1 MMESQP
7 LQEPTATAP
16 AAGEETAGAP
26 PAVVPGKE
34 FTRTC
39 KGLVVLLIGGYVL
52 LQLLPSSLNY
62 LAIIPSKTI
71 PYVWTVFTAGYI
83 EQVLPGAIG
92 SSLGLL
98 FCGKDIEPVWGRKE
112 FLKFI
117 ILVNSICGILA
128 FCFAIGLYYVTGKE
142 SFLVT
147 PLSGFHGCLAGFL
160 VALKQLLPNLELPMC
175 FFWKIKAKWMP
186 FFVVCF
192 SSIMAF
198 IVPDSINF
206 LPTLVSGM
214 YVSWLYLR
222 YFQRNPL
229 TGLRGDP
236 SDDFSFPSLFPAA
249 MRPVTDPVANLFDR
263 MLCARSRPSEVALP
277 VSDPTKASR
286 RRKGW
291 LAIMLLTQK
300 PQLAAT
306 APLKIENFLHP
317 KTLKRSHGFPPP
329 SQLSKSVFWR
339 VHSVY
344 GTNNM
349 MSYSFLFLRLRRFIG

>member
-112 FLKFI
+112 FLKFV

-229 TGLRGDP
+229 TGLRG
-236 SDDFSFPSLFPAA
+236 
-249 MRPVTDPVANLFDR
+249 
-263 MLCARSRPSEVALP
+263 CW
-277 VSDPTKASR
+277 
-286 RRKGW
+286 RKGW

>member
-1 MMESQP
+1 MSEPFTSFPSHHCLSLGPRGIQICVSLLLYCNCRVP
-7 LQEPTATAP
+7 ADACCFLQ
-16 AAGEETAGAP
+16 
-26 PAVVPGKE
+26 VPGKE

-39 KGLVVLLIGGYVL
+39 KGLVVVLIGGYVL

-117 ILVNSICGILA
+117 ILVNSICGVLA

-286 RRKGW
+286 RRY
-291 LAIMLLTQK
+291 MSS
-300 PQLAAT
+300 
-306 APLKIENFLHP
+306 PLVRWDGS
-317 KTLKRSHGFPPP
+317 T
-329 SQLSKSVFWR
+329 
-339 VHSVY
+339 Y
-344 GTNNM
+344 
-349 MSYSFLFLRLRRFIG
+349 

>member
-7 LQEPTATAP
+7 LQAATAESHGDG
-16 AAGEETAGAP
+16 AAAADQAGAGAP

-39 KGLVVLLIGGYVL
+39 KGLVVVLIGGYVL

-62 LAIIPSKTI
+62 LAIIPAKTI
-71 PYVWTVFTAGYI
+71 PFVWTVFTAGYI

-117 ILVNSICGILA
+117 ILINSICGVLA
-128 FCFAIGLYYVTGKE
+128 FCIAVALYYVTGKE

-147 PLSGFHGCLAGFL
+147 PLSGFHGALAGFL
-160 VALKQLLPNLELPMC
+160 VGLKQLLPNLELPMC

-186 FFVVCF
+186 FFVMCF
-192 SSIMAF
+192 STIMAF

-206 LPTLVSGM
+206 LPTLLSGM

-229 TGLRGDP
+229 TGLKGDP
-236 SDDFSFPSLFPAA
+236 SDDFSFPSLFPDA
-249 MRPVTDPVANLFDR
+249 MRPVTDPVANMFDR
-263 MLCARSRPSEVALP
+263 MLCVRSKTSEIALP
-277 VSDPTKASR
+277 VTDPTKASR
-286 RRKGW
+286 RRERGERV
-291 LAIMLLTQK
+291 LEERM
-300 PQLAAT
+300 AADHAADAE
-306 APLKIENFLHP
+306 APA
-317 KTLKRSHGFPPP
+317 
-329 SQLSKSVFWR
+329 
-339 VHSVY
+339 HSAED
-344 GTNNM
+344 
-349 MSYSFLFLRLRRFIG
+349 

>member
-1 MMESQP
+1 MPYGNLEKKI
-7 LQEPTATAP
+7 L
-16 AAGEETAGAP
+16 
-26 PAVVPGKE
+26 
-34 FTRTC
+34 
-39 KGLVVLLIGGYVL
+39 L
-52 LQLLPSSLNY
+52 LQ
-62 LAIIPSKTI
+62 
-71 PYVWTVFTAGYI
+71 
-83 EQVLPGAIG
+83 AIG

-117 ILVNSICGILA
+117 ILVNSICGVLA

-286 RRKGW
+286 RRERGERVLEER
-291 LAIMLLTQK
+291 LASDH
-300 PQLAAT
+300 AADTEAPAHGHGT
-306 APLKIENFLHP
+306 AED
-317 KTLKRSHGFPPP
+317 
-329 SQLSKSVFWR
+329 
-339 VHSVY
+339 
-344 GTNNM
+344 
-349 MSYSFLFLRLRRFIG
+349 

>member
-7 LQEPTATAP
+7 LQAPTATAP
-16 AAGEETAGAP
+16 APGSAEPAGAP
-26 PAVVPGKE
+26 PAVTPGKE

-39 KGLVVLLIGGYVL
+39 KGLVVVLIGGYVL

-98 FCGKDIEPVWGRKE
+98 FCGKDIEPAWGRKE

-117 ILVNSICGILA
+117 ILINSICGILA

-206 LPTLVSGM
+206 LPTLVSGI
-214 YVSWLYLR
+214 
-222 YFQRNPL
+222 
-229 TGLRGDP
+229 
-236 SDDFSFPSLFPAA
+236 
-249 MRPVTDPVANLFDR
+249 PVTDPVANLFDR
-263 MLCARSRPSEVALP
+263 LLCARSRPLEVALP
-277 VSDPTKASR
+277 ISDPTKASR
-286 RRKGW
+286 RRERGERV
-291 LAIMLLTQK
+291 LEER
-300 PQLAAT
+300 LAADNAGDTEASPRGHGT
-306 APLKIENFLHP
+306 AED
-317 KTLKRSHGFPPP
+317 
-329 SQLSKSVFWR
+329 
-339 VHSVY
+339 
-344 GTNNM
+344 
-349 MSYSFLFLRLRRFIG
+349 

>member
-7 LQEPTATAP
+7 LQAPTATAP
-16 AAGEETAGAP
+16 PPGSAEPAGAP
-26 PAVVPGKE
+26 PAVTPGKE

-39 KGLVVLLIGGYVL
+39 KGLVVVLIGGYVL

-98 FCGKDIEPVWGRKE
+98 FCGKDIEPAWGRKE

-117 ILVNSICGILA
+117 ILINSICGILA

-229 TGLRGDP
+229 TGLKGDP

-249 MRPVTDPVANLFDR
+249 MR
-263 MLCARSRPSEVALP
+263 MLCARSRPLEVALP
-277 VSDPTKASR
+277 ISDPTKASR
-286 RRKGW
+286 RRERGERV
-291 LAIMLLTQK
+291 LEER
-300 PQLAAT
+300 LAADNAGDTEASPRGHGHGT
-306 APLKIENFLHP
+306 AED
-317 KTLKRSHGFPPP
+317 
-329 SQLSKSVFWR
+329 
-339 VHSVY
+339 
-344 GTNNM
+344 
-349 MSYSFLFLRLRRFIG
+349 

>member
-7 LQEPTATAP
+7 LQAATAEP
-16 AAGEETAGAP
+16 HGAGAADDQAGA

-39 KGLVVLLIGGYVL
+39 KGLVVVLIGGYVL

-62 LAIIPSKTI
+62 LAIIPAKTI
-71 PYVWTVFTAGYI
+71 PFVWTVFTAGYI

-117 ILVNSICGILA
+117 ILINSICGILA
-128 FCFAIGLYYVTGKE
+128 FCIAVALYYVTGKE

-147 PLSGFHGCLAGFL
+147 PLSGFHGALAGFL
-160 VALKQLLPNLELPMC
+160 VGLKQLLPNLELPMC

-186 FFVVCF
+186 FFVMCF
-192 SSIMAF
+192 STIMAF

-206 LPTLVSGM
+206 LPTLLSGM
-214 YVSWLYLR
+214 YVS
-222 YFQRNPL
+222 
-229 TGLRGDP
+229 
-236 SDDFSFPSLFPAA
+236 LFPDA

-263 MLCARSRPSEVALP
+263 MLCARSKPSEIALP
-277 VSDPTKASR
+277 VTDPTKASR
-286 RRKGW
+286 RRERGERV
-291 LAIMLLTQK
+291 LEERM
-300 PQLAAT
+300 AADHHAADAE
-306 APLKIENFLHP
+306 APA
-317 KTLKRSHGFPPP
+317 
-329 SQLSKSVFWR
+329 
-339 VHSVY
+339 HSAED
-344 GTNNM
+344 
-349 MSYSFLFLRLRRFIG
+349 

>member
-7 LQEPTATAP
+7 LQAPTAESHGAG
-16 AAGEETAGAP
+16 AADDQAGAGAP

-39 KGLVVLLIGGYVL
+39 KGLVVVLIGGYVL

-62 LAIIPSKTI
+62 LAIIPAKTI
-71 PYVWTVFTAGYI
+71 PFVWTVFTAGYI

-128 FCFAIGLYYVTGKE
+128 FCIAVALYYVTGKE

-147 PLSGFHGCLAGFL
+147 PLSGFHGALAGFL
-160 VALKQLLPNLELPMC
+160 VGLKQLLPNLELPMC

-186 FFVVCF
+186 FFVMCF
-192 SSIMAF
+192 STIMAF

-206 LPTLVSGM
+206 LPTLLSGM
-214 YVSWLYLR
+214 YVS
-222 YFQRNPL
+222 
-229 TGLRGDP
+229 
-236 SDDFSFPSLFPAA
+236 LFPDA

-263 MLCARSRPSEVALP
+263 MLCARSKPSEIALP
-277 VSDPTKASR
+277 VTDPTKASR
-286 RRKGW
+286 RRERGERV
-291 LAIMLLTQK
+291 LEERM
-300 PQLAAT
+300 AADHAADAE
-306 APLKIENFLHP
+306 APA
-317 KTLKRSHGFPPP
+317 
-329 SQLSKSVFWR
+329 
-339 VHSVY
+339 HSAED
-344 GTNNM
+344 
-349 MSYSFLFLRLRRFIG
+349 

>member
-1 MMESQP
+1 M
-7 LQEPTATAP
+7 
-16 AAGEETAGAP
+16 
-26 PAVVPGKE
+26 
-34 FTRTC
+34 R
-39 KGLVVLLIGGYVL
+39 
-52 LQLLPSSLNY
+52 
-62 LAIIPSKTI
+62 
-71 PYVWTVFTAGYI
+71 
-83 EQVLPGAIG
+83 AIG

-98 FCGKDIEPVWGRKE
+98 FCGKDIEPAWGRKE

-117 ILVNSICGILA
+117 ILINSICGILA

-229 TGLRGDP
+229 TGLKGDP

-263 MLCARSRPSEVALP
+263 MLCARSRPLEVALP
-277 VSDPTKASR
+277 ISDPTKASR
-286 RRKGW
+286 RRERGERV
-291 LAIMLLTQK
+291 LEER
-300 PQLAAT
+300 LAADNAGDTEASPRGHGHGT
-306 APLKIENFLHP
+306 AED
-317 KTLKRSHGFPPP
+317 
-329 SQLSKSVFWR
+329 
-339 VHSVY
+339 
-344 GTNNM
+344 
-349 MSYSFLFLRLRRFIG
+349 